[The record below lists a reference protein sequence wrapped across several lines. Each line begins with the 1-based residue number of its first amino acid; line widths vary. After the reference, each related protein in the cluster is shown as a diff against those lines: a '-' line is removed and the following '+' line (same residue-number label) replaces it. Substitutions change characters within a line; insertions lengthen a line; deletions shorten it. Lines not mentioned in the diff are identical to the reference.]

1 MNRYNLLN
9 GAVAAPVA
17 PAAPANPYFTGGN
30 PGGGVAAT
38 TPGEWWFH
46 MMTEELRNAIVAAG
60 LTPDH
65 TVLNQLA
72 TAIGLLATS
81 VPAGIILPFAGNT
94 PPSGYLK
101 ANGAAVST
109 TTYAALTTAI
119 YCGDANNATA
129 AWGFKATTSVSP
141 GSNRSTAGTFIVLPD
156 LRGEFLRGWDDG
168 RGIDSGRSLWAYQG
182 GLLESHVH
190 ESAVDASGP
199 LGISGGTGTS
209 VTNETIGVNVS
220 STTNRSL
227 TSATGGTET
236 RPRNA
241 AALHIIKF

>member
-1 MNRYNLLN
+1 MNRFNSAN
-9 GAVAAPVA
+9 GSPAAPVA
-17 PAAPANPYFTGGN
+17 PGAPANPYFTSGN
-30 PGGGVAAT
+30 PGGGVPAT
-38 TPGEWWFH
+38 TPGAWWFH
-46 MMTEELRNAIVAAG
+46 MMSEELRNAILAAG

-65 TVLNQLA
+65 TNLGQLA
-72 TAIGLLATS
+72 QAIGLLATS

-168 RGIDSGRSLWAYQG
+168 RGIDSGRSLWAYQLDDFKSHQHTVG
-182 GLLESHVH
+182 G
-190 ESAVDASGP
+190 SGHSTGAP
-199 LGISGGTGTS
+199 PHLSYLGLSNGGQ
-209 VTNETIGVNVS
+209 
-220 STTNRSL
+220 L
-227 TSATGGTET
+227 TAATGGTET